1 MAKKKVD
8 ERTEKLIRDSK
19 MRGGRVGQVMKDKK
33 KYDRKRDKQL
43 TKKEIGKWK
52 TEQDNQ

>member
-1 MAKKKVD
+1 MRKKVD
-8 ERTEKLIRDSK
+8 ERTERLIRDSR
-19 MRGGRVGQVMKDKK
+19 MRGGRAGQVMKDKR

-43 TKKEIGKWK
+43 TKKEIDKWR